1 MGIMTHM
8 TITMA
13 MTLNFLLTLEIV
25 HQNVN
30 AQKVQS
36 AKGDKMH
43 VRRSLVMVL
52 TQDQMVVV
60 QDKKVEIVPQN
71 VNAQIVQGA
80 KGDKMHVSR
89 ILLIL
94 LILHKI
100 LLILVEIVYQNVN
113 ALAKHL

>member
-1 MGIMTHM
+1 MLHMTHQIMTHM

-43 VRRSLVMVL
+43 VRRSL
-52 TQDQMVVV
+52 DQMVVV